1 MDEIRDIGAGSQLV
15 ELLVSEAPNLFQE
28 AYRLLTE
35 RLRMVHKRL
44 SCDGSDEGKQK
55 PMWERSQKKEPHKR
69 QCCDRS
75 IPGEEALLC
84 QRLYQSQLNI
94 GHQSDCSG
102 RYGLLCEGGEVEREE
117 TESKRERR
125 AGGRGR
131 GRNPRMGISQVSR
144 TSFDHLF
151 HFSSVYLLS
160 SSISVSSPVSSKKG
174 KRRRLPEVRL
184 LLSDFP

>member
-28 AYRLLTE
+28 AYCLLTE

-75 IPGEEALLC
+75 IPGEEALQC

-144 TSFDHLF
+144 TSQTLVS
-151 HFSSVYLLS
+151 SSVDHLS
-160 SSISVSSPVSSKKG
+160 SSISISLPVSSKKG

-184 LLSDFP
+184 VLSGFP